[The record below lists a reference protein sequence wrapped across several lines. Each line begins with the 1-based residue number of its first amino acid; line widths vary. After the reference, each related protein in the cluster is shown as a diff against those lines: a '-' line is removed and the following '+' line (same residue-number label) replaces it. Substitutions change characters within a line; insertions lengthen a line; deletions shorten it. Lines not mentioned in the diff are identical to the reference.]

1 MKDNLL
7 NNNKVEAFVYY
18 FSRLNSDGLASILSE
33 DTIQDSISIKDWI
46 NIFENQFESFKRNEI
61 HYLKPIIGSCT
72 GCKMGCLGYTFL
84 DELEGFYIDLA
95 IEIDN
100 EKIIG
105 FSDCLHLTNESLISD
120 KKEQIF
126 INEKSISHNNHGLP
140 F

>member
-1 MKDNLL
+1 MKDILF
-7 NNNKVEAFVYY
+7 NNNEVEAFVYY
-18 FSRLNSDGLASILSE
+18 FSSLDSDGLASILSE
-33 DTIQDSISIKDWI
+33 DTINDSISVKDWI

-61 HYLKPIIGSCT
+61 YYLKPIIGSCT
-72 GCKMGCLGYTFL
+72 GCKMGCFGYTFL
-84 DELEGFYIDLA
+84 DELGGFYIDLA

-126 INEKSISHNNHGLP
+126 INEKSIFHNIDGLP